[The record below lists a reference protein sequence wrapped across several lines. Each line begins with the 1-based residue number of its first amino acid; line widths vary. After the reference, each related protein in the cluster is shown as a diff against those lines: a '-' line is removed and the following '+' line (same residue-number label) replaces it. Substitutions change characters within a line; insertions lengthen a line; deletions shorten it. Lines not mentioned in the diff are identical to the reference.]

1 MGKKLVILLLGMA
14 ALVGSPLMTRPGFNA
29 IELGA
34 PVDQIVREH
43 GEPYSIAPFP
53 DGTKEYLYIERIT
66 LDSDTIQENRY
77 FVVFKNG
84 QVVAKRCN
92 QERPPAYNEIY
103 DDDPNDVPN

>member
-1 MGKKLVILLLGMA
+1 MRKYLALLFLGA
-14 ALVGSPLMTRPGFNA
+14 ATLTADPLMTLPGYNT

-34 PVDQIVREH
+34 PVDQIVRKY

-66 LDSDTIQENRY
+66 LDKDLVEENRY
-77 FVVFKNG
+77 FIVFKNG
-84 QVVAKRCN
+84 QVVSKRCN